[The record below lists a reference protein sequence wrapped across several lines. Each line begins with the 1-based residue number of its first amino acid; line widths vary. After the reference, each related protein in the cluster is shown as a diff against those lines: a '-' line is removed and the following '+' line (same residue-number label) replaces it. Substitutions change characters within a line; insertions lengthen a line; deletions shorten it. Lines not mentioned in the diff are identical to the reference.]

1 MFLYGSS
8 GLFALL
14 KMKKTGKK
22 FSKNGEVVVTD
33 ESFANLFEE
42 KIAGL

>member
-14 KMKKTGKK
+14 KMKKTGKI
-22 FSKNGEVVVTD
+22 FSKNGEVVVVTD
-33 ESFANLFEE
+33 ESFANLEE
-42 KIAGL
+42 KIDGL